1 MLTAGADP
9 LVLTLALDA
18 ASQAWLEALR
28 RAHFPPERNLVPAHV
43 TLFHALP
50 GGEIAA
56 IAGAL
61 AKACAAM
68 PPAVPLR
75 LGPPRFL
82 GRGVALEVAAPA
94 LAALRAGLAARWR
107 PWLTRQD
114 AQGWRPHATVQNKV
128 APETAR
134 ALHATLAATLP
145 PREARAEGLLLWHY
159 RGGPW
164 EAAGRFAFGPG
175 TAAVIETGAD
185 RY

>member
-1 MLTAGADP
+1 MSAAEPPARPPSAAPHDP

-50 GGEIAA
+50 GAERPAIAA
-56 IAGAL
+56 TLAAG
-61 AKACAAM
+61 CAAM
-68 PPAVPLR
+68 PAPVPLR

-94 LAALRAGLAARWR
+94 IAALRRDLAARWAA
-107 PWLTRQD
+107 WLTRQD

-128 APETAR
+128 PPEAAR
-134 ALHATLAATLP
+134 ALHAALAASLP
-145 PREARAEGLLLWHY
+145 PRDAVAKGLLLWHY

-164 EAAGRFAFGPG
+164 ESAGRFAFGG
-175 TAAVIETGAD
+175 G
-185 RY
+185 